1 LLVRRLPIDMGGS
14 SCLKTGWTAL
24 LRCVR
29 QYLARIGSIGRVRIF
44 ALGNWGEPLADN
56 FDGEFD
62 VVVAGAGSAGCV
74 VATRLTENPAIS
86 LCLIEAGG
94 RDRNPWI
101 HIPLGFGKLVP
112 NPTVNWGYET
122 EPEPHL
128 NGRRLSWPRGKVL
141 GGSGSINGLV
151 FLRGAPSDYDG
162 WEAAGAKG
170 WSYKDVLPYFKRMEH
185 NVTGANAFRGQG
197 GPMTISD
204 IKRPS
209 ANAKA
214 FVEACTRL
222 QHPLNPDFNGE
233 RIEGVGIVQLN
244 VRNGWRCS
252 TAVGYLKPNLKRKN
266 LKLMTRTHVRRILF
280 QGRRAIGVEVEEGG
294 IVKRIGAR
302 REVIVSGGSI
312 NSPMLLMNSGVGPA
326 AELSQVGID
335 VIHDLPG
342 VGKNLQDHVQARF
355 TFLTRQ
361 PGTLNEIL
369 TSTRQQAGMALE
381 WLTSASG
388 QLAVGATE
396 ATLFAKSSPT
406 EPVPDLQFQSTN
418 FSTEHLTLGL
428 DRWPGFGF
436 NFCVCRPKSRGEIRL
451 ADGTGRSKPR
461 IFANYF
467 SDADGDDMRR
477 SVTAFRIGRQ
487 IIGTEPYRSLIFSEV
502 RPGAHI
508 VDDEDVRGFIR
519 QVAGTVYHPC
529 GTCRMGEDDAAV
541 VDSKLRVR
549 GVEGLRVVDASVI
562 PIIPSPNIHPA
573 TIMIAEKAS
582 DAIAKSP
589 AA

>member
-1 LLVRRLPIDMGGS
+1 MRDAGRGSVGSGRELLPQD
-14 SCLKTGWTAL
+14 
-24 LRCVR
+24 
-29 QYLARIGSIGRVRIF
+29 
-44 ALGNWGEPLADN
+44 
-56 FDGEFD
+56 FDVEFD
-62 VVVAGAGSAGCV
+62 VVVAGGGSAGCV
-74 VATRLTENPAIS
+74 LATRLTENPS
-86 LCLIEAGG
+86 TTLCLIEAGG
-94 RDRNPWI
+94 RDYNPWI

-112 NPTVNWGYET
+112 NPSVNWGYET

-162 WEAAGAKG
+162 WEALGAKG
-170 WSYKDVLPYFKRMEH
+170 WAYKDVLPYFKRMEH
-185 NVTGANAFRGQG
+185 NVRGADAYRGQG

-204 IKRPS
+204 IKNPS

-214 FVEACTRL
+214 FVEACTQL
-222 QHPLNPDFNGE
+222 QYPLNPDFNGE
-233 RIEGVGIVQLN
+233 RIDGVGIVQLN

-252 TAVGYLKPNLKRKN
+252 TAAGYLKPNLKRTN
-266 LKLMTRTHVRRILF
+266 LKLMTRTQVRRILF
-280 QGRRAIGVEVEEGG
+280 EGKRAIGVEVEEGG
-294 IVKRIGAR
+294 TVKRIGAR

-312 NSPMLLMNSGVGPA
+312 NSPVLLMNSGVGPA
-326 AELSQVGID
+326 ADLKAVGIE
-335 VIHDLPG
+335 VRHDLPG

-361 PGTLNEIL
+361 KGTLNEIL
-369 TSTRQQAGMALE
+369 TSPQQQARMAWE
-381 WLTSASG
+381 WLTSSSG

-396 ATLFAKSSPT
+396 ATLFAKSSPS
-406 EPVPDLQFQSTN
+406 EPVSDLQFQSTN

-436 NFCVCRPKSRGEIRL
+436 NFCVCRPKSRGEIKL

-467 SDADGDDMRR
+467 SDPEGDDMRR
-477 SVTAFRIGRQ
+477 TVAAFHMGRQ
-487 IIGTEPYRSLIFSEV
+487 IIATEPYRSLIFSEV
-502 RPGAHI
+502 RPGAH
-508 VDDEDVRGFIR
+508 VVAEDDIKAFIR

-529 GTCRMGEDDAAV
+529 GTCRMGEDDKAV
-541 VDSKLRVR
+541 VDSELRVR

-562 PIIPSPNIHPA
+562 PAIPSPNIHPA
-573 TIMIAEKAS
+573 TIMIAERAS
-582 DAIAKSP
+582 DAIAKSL

>member
-1 LLVRRLPIDMGGS
+1 MGG
-14 SCLKTGWTAL
+14 AL
-24 LRCVR
+24 LA
-29 QYLARIGSIGRVRIF
+29 Q
-44 ALGNWGEPLADN
+44 D
-56 FDGEFD
+56 FDVEFD
-62 VVVAGAGSAGCV
+62 VVVAGGGSAGCV
-74 VATRLTENPAIS
+74 LATRLTENPAIS

-112 NPTVNWGYET
+112 NARVNWGYET

-151 FLRGAPSDYDG
+151 FLRGAPTDYDG
-162 WEAAGAKG
+162 WEALGATG
-170 WSYKDVLPYFKRMEH
+170 WAYKDVLPYFKRMEH
-185 NVTGANAFRGQG
+185 NVRGADAYRGQG

-204 IKRPS
+204 IKKPS

-214 FVEACTRL
+214 FVEACTQL
-222 QHPLNPDFNGE
+222 QFPANRDFNGE

-244 VRNGWRCS
+244 VRKGWRCS
-252 TAVGYLKPNLKRKN
+252 TAVGYLKPNLSRKN
-266 LKLMTRTHVRRILF
+266 LALMTRTHVRKILF
-280 QGRRAIGVEVEEGG
+280 EGRRAVGVEVEERGA
-294 IVKRIGAR
+294 IKRIRAR
-302 REVIVSGGSI
+302 REVIVSGGAI

-326 AELSQVGID
+326 AELKAVGIEPR
-335 VIHDLPG
+335 HDLPG

-355 TFLTRQ
+355 TFLTQQ

-369 TSTRQQAGMALE
+369 TSPRQQARMAFE
-381 WLTSASG
+381 WLTSSSG

-396 ATLFAKSSPT
+396 ATLFARSNPS

-436 NFCVCRPKSRGEIRL
+436 NFCVCRPKSRGEIKL
-451 ADGTGRSKPR
+451 ADGTGRSGPR

-467 SDADGDDMRR
+467 SDADDDDMRR
-477 SVTAFRIGRQ
+477 SVAAFHIGRQ
-487 IIGTEPYRSLIFSEV
+487 IIATEPYRSLIFSEV
-502 RPGAHI
+502 RPGAH
-508 VDDEDVRGFIR
+508 VVTEDDIKAFIR

-529 GTCRMGEDDAAV
+529 GTCRMGHDDKAV
-541 VDSKLRVR
+541 VDPELHVR
-549 GVEGLRVVDASVI
+549 GLEGLRVGDASVM
-562 PIIPSPNIHPA
+562 PAIPSPNIHPA
-573 TIMIAEKAS
+573 TIMIAEKGSDLIAS
-582 DAIAKSP
+582 ALVGDRR
-589 AA
+589 

>member
-1 LLVRRLPIDMGGS
+1 MRDAGRGSVGSGRELLPQD
-14 SCLKTGWTAL
+14 
-24 LRCVR
+24 
-29 QYLARIGSIGRVRIF
+29 
-44 ALGNWGEPLADN
+44 
-56 FDGEFD
+56 FDVEFD
-62 VVVAGAGSAGCV
+62 VVVAGGGSAGCV
-74 VATRLTENPAIS
+74 LATRLTENPS
-86 LCLIEAGG
+86 TTLCLIEAGG
-94 RDRNPWI
+94 RDYNPWI

-112 NPTVNWGYET
+112 NPSVNWGYET

-162 WEAAGAKG
+162 WEALGAKG
-170 WSYKDVLPYFKRMEH
+170 WAYKDVLPYFKRMEH
-185 NVTGANAFRGQG
+185 NVRGADAYRGQG

-204 IKRPS
+204 IKNPS

-214 FVEACTRL
+214 FVEACTQL
-222 QHPLNPDFNGE
+222 QYSLNPDFNGE
-233 RIEGVGIVQLN
+233 RIDGVGIVQLN

-252 TAVGYLKPNLKRKN
+252 TAAGYLKPNLKRTN
-266 LKLMTRTHVRRILF
+266 LKLMTRTQVRRILF
-280 QGRRAIGVEVEEGG
+280 EGKRAIGVEVEEGG
-294 IVKRIGAR
+294 TVKRIGAR

-312 NSPMLLMNSGVGPA
+312 NSPVLLMNSGVGPA
-326 AELSQVGID
+326 ADLKAVGIE
-335 VIHDLPG
+335 VRHDLPG

-361 PGTLNEIL
+361 KGTLNEIL
-369 TSTRQQAGMALE
+369 TSPQQQARMAWE
-381 WLTSASG
+381 WLTSSSG

-396 ATLFAKSSPT
+396 ATLFAKSSPS
-406 EPVPDLQFQSTN
+406 EPVSDLQFQSTN

-436 NFCVCRPKSRGEIRL
+436 NFCVCRPKSRGEIKL

-467 SDADGDDMRR
+467 SDPEGDDMRR
-477 SVTAFRIGRQ
+477 TVAAFHMGRQ
-487 IIGTEPYRSLIFSEV
+487 IIATEPYRSLIFSEV
-502 RPGAHI
+502 RPGAH
-508 VDDEDVRGFIR
+508 VVAEDDIKAFIR

-529 GTCRMGEDDAAV
+529 GTCRMGEDDKAV
-541 VDSKLRVR
+541 VDSELRVR

-562 PIIPSPNIHPA
+562 PAIPSPNIHPA
-573 TIMIAEKAS
+573 TIMIAERAS
-582 DAIAKSP
+582 DAIAKSL

>member
-1 LLVRRLPIDMGGS
+1 MGG
-14 SCLKTGWTAL
+14 AL
-24 LRCVR
+24 LA
-29 QYLARIGSIGRVRIF
+29 Q
-44 ALGNWGEPLADN
+44 D
-56 FDGEFD
+56 FDVEFD
-62 VVVAGAGSAGCV
+62 VVVAGGGSAGCV
-74 VATRLTENPAIS
+74 LATRLTENPAIS

-112 NPTVNWGYET
+112 NARVNWGYET

-151 FLRGAPSDYDG
+151 FLRGAPSDYDSWEVLGATG
-162 WEAAGAKG
+162 WA
-170 WSYKDVLPYFKRMEH
+170 YKDVLPYFKRMEH
-185 NVTGANAFRGQG
+185 NVRGADAYRGQG

-222 QHPLNPDFNGE
+222 QFPVNSDFNSE
-233 RIEGVGIVQLN
+233 RIDGVGIVQLN
-244 VRNGWRCS
+244 VRKGWRCS
-252 TAVGYLKPNLKRKN
+252 TAAGYLKPNLSRKN
-266 LKLMTRTHVRRILF
+266 LALMTRAHVKKILF
-280 QGRRAIGVEVEEGG
+280 EGRRAVGVEVEDRGA
-294 IVKRIGAR
+294 VKRIRAR
-302 REVIVSGGSI
+302 HEVIVSGGAI

-326 AELSQVGID
+326 TELKAVGIEPR
-335 VIHDLPG
+335 HDLPG

-355 TFLTRQ
+355 TFLTQ
-361 PGTLNEIL
+361 HHGTLNEIL
-369 TSTRQQAGMALE
+369 TSPRQQARMAFE
-381 WLTSASG
+381 WLTSSSG

-396 ATLFAKSSPT
+396 ATLFARSSPS

-436 NFCVCRPKSRGEIRL
+436 NFCVCRPKSRGEIKL

-467 SDADGDDMRR
+467 SDAEDDDMRR
-477 SVTAFRIGRQ
+477 SVAAFHIGRQ
-487 IIGTEPYRSLIFSEV
+487 IIATEPYRSLIFSEV
-502 RPGAHI
+502 RPGAH
-508 VDDEDVRGFIR
+508 VVTEDDIKAFIR

-529 GTCRMGEDDAAV
+529 GTCRMGQDDRAV
-541 VDSKLRVR
+541 VDPELRVR
-549 GVEGLRVVDASVI
+549 GVEGLRVADASVM
-562 PIIPSPNIHPA
+562 PAIPSPNIHPA
-573 TIMIAEKAS
+573 TIMIAEKGS
-582 DAIAKSP
+582 DLIRSALLGDRR
-589 AA
+589 

>member
-1 LLVRRLPIDMGGS
+1 
-14 SCLKTGWTAL
+14 
-24 LRCVR
+24 
-29 QYLARIGSIGRVRIF
+29 LAH
-44 ALGNWGEPLADN
+44 A
-56 FDGEFD
+56 FDVEFD

-74 VATRLTENPAIS
+74 VATRLTENPAIT
-86 LCLIEAGG
+86 LCLTEAGG

-112 NPTVNWGYET
+112 DPKVNWGYET

-151 FLRGAPSDYDG
+151 FLRGAPSDYDA
-162 WEAAGAKG
+162 WEALGAKG
-170 WSYKDVLPYFKRMEH
+170 WGYKDVLPYFKRMEH
-185 NVTGANAFRGQG
+185 NVRGADAYRGQG

-204 IKRPS
+204 IKKPS

-233 RIEGVGIVQLN
+233 RIDGVGIVQLN

-252 TAVGYLKPNLKRKN
+252 TAVGYLKPNLRRKN
-266 LKLMTRTHVRRILF
+266 IQLMTRTHVRRILF
-280 QGRRAIGVEVEEGG
+280 EGRRAVGIEVEQGG
-294 IVKRIGAR
+294 AVKRIGAR
-302 REVIVSGGSI
+302 REVIVSSGSI
-312 NSPMLLMNSGVGPA
+312 NSPVLLMNSGVGPA
-326 AELSQVGID
+326 SELQQVGIE
-335 VIHDLPG
+335 VRHDLPG

-355 TFLTRQ
+355 TFLTQ
-361 PGTLNEIL
+361 MPGTLNEIL
-369 TSTRQQAGMALE
+369 TSRPQQARMAFE
-381 WLTSASG
+381 WVRRRAG

-396 ATLFAKSSPT
+396 ATLFAKSNPS

-436 NFCVCRPKSRGEIRL
+436 NFCVCRPKSRGEIKL

-467 SDADGDDMRR
+467 SDSEGDDMRR
-477 SVTAFRIGRQ
+477 SVAGFHIGRQ
-487 IIGTEPYRSLIFSEV
+487 IIATEPYRSLIFSEV
-502 RPGAHI
+502 RPGAHV
-508 VDDEDVRGFIR
+508 VDDEDIRAFIR

-529 GTCRMGEDDAAV
+529 GTCRMGEDDRAV
-541 VDSKLRVR
+541 VDTELRVR
-549 GVEGLRVVDASVI
+549 GIEGLRVADASVM
-562 PIIPSPNIHPA
+562 PAIPSPNIHPA
-573 TIMIAEKAS
+573 TIMIAEKGA
-582 DAIAKSP
+582 DAILKSL
-589 AA
+589 AH

>member
-1 LLVRRLPIDMGGS
+1 LVG
-14 SCLKTGWTAL
+14 K
-24 LRCVR
+24 
-29 QYLARIGSIGRVRIF
+29 
-44 ALGNWGEPLADN
+44 
-56 FDGEFD
+56 FDSECD
-62 VVVAGAGSAGCV
+62 VVVAGGGSAGCV
-74 VATRLTENPAIS
+74 LATRLTENPAIT

-101 HIPLGFGKLVP
+101 HVPLGFGKLVP
-112 NPTVNWGYET
+112 NPNVNWGYET

-151 FLRGAPSDYDG
+151 FLRGAASDFDA
-162 WEAAGAKG
+162 WEALGARG
-170 WSYKDVLPYFKRMEH
+170 WGYQDVLPYFKRMEH
-185 NVTGANAFRGQG
+185 NVRGADAYRGQG

-204 IKRPS
+204 IKNPS
-209 ANAKA
+209 ATSRA

-222 QHPLNPDFNGE
+222 QYPLNPDFNGE
-233 RIEGVGIVQLN
+233 RIEGVGTVQLN

-252 TAVGYLKPNLKRKN
+252 TAAGYLKPNLKREN

-280 QGRRAIGVEVEEGG
+280 AGRRAVGVEVEQGG
-294 IVKRIGAR
+294 AVKRIGAR
-302 REVIVSGGSI
+302 REVIISGGAI
-312 NSPMLLMNSGVGPA
+312 NSPVLLMNSGVGPA
-326 AELSQVGID
+326 AELKQVGIE
-335 VIHDLPG
+335 VRHDLPG

-369 TSTRQQAGMALE
+369 TSPRQQARMALE

-396 ATLFAKSSPT
+396 GCLFAKSSPA
-406 EPVPDLQFQSTN
+406 EPVPDLQFQATN

-436 NFCVCRPKSRGEIRL
+436 NFSVCRPKSRGEIKL

-467 SDADGDDMRR
+467 SDPEDDDMRR
-477 SVTAFRIGRQ
+477 SVAAFHIGRR
-487 IIGTEPYRSLIFSEV
+487 IIATEPYRLLIFSEV
-502 RPGAHI
+502 RPGAH
-508 VDDEDVRGFIR
+508 VVAEDEIRSFIR

-529 GTCRMGEDDAAV
+529 GTCRMGQDDKAV
-541 VDSKLRVR
+541 VDAELRVR
-549 GVEGLRVVDASVI
+549 GCEGLRVADASVM
-562 PIIPSPNIHPA
+562 PAIPSPNIHPA
-573 TIMIAEKAS
+573 TIMIAEKGS
-582 DAIAKSP
+582 DAIARSL
-589 AA
+589 AG

>member
-1 LLVRRLPIDMGGS
+1 MVD
-14 SCLKTGWTAL
+14 T
-24 LRCVR
+24 
-29 QYLARIGSIGRVRIF
+29 
-44 ALGNWGEPLADN
+44 
-56 FDGEFD
+56 FDSEFD

-74 VATRLTENPAIS
+74 LATRLTENPAIT

-112 NPTVNWGYET
+112 DPKINWGYET

-185 NVTGANAFRGQG
+185 NVRGADAWRGQG

-204 IKRPS
+204 IKKPS
-209 ANAKA
+209 VTSQA
-214 FVEACTRL
+214 FVEACKRL
-222 QHPLNPDFNGE
+222 QHPFNPDFNGE
-233 RIEGVGIVQLN
+233 RIDGVGTVQLN

-252 TAVGYLKPNLKRKN
+252 TAAGYLKPNLRRKN
-266 LKLMTRTHVRRILF
+266 LKLVTRAQVRRILF
-280 QGRRAIGVEVEEGG
+280 EGRRAVGVEVEQGG
-294 IVKRIGAR
+294 AVKRIRAR
-302 REVIVSGGSI
+302 REVIVSAGAI
-312 NSPMLLMNSGVGPA
+312 NSPVLLMNSGVGPA
-326 AELSQVGID
+326 TELKQVGID
-335 VIHDLPG
+335 VLHDLAG

-369 TSTRQQAGMALE
+369 TLPRQQVRMALE
-381 WLTSASG
+381 WLSSSSG

-396 ATLFAKSSPT
+396 GCLFTKSDPA
-406 EPVPDLQFQSTN
+406 EPVADLQFQATN

-436 NFCVCRPKSRGEIRL
+436 NFSVCRPKSRGEIRL
-451 ADGTGRSKPR
+451 ADGSGRSKPR

-467 SDADGDDMRR
+467 SDPDDDDMRR
-477 SVTAFRIGRQ
+477 SVKAFHLGRQ
-487 IIGTEPYRSLIFSEV
+487 IIATEPYCALIFAEV
-502 RPGAHI
+502 RPGAH
-508 VDDEDVRGFIR
+508 VVAEDDIRGFIR

-529 GTCRMGEDDAAV
+529 GTCRMGQGDKDDKAV
-541 VDSKLRVR
+541 VDPELRVH
-549 GVEGLRVVDASVI
+549 GIDGLRVVDASVM
-562 PIIPSPNIHPA
+562 PVIPSPNIHPA
-573 TIMIAEKAS
+573 TIMIAEKGS
-582 DAIAKSP
+582 DAIARSLTGG
-589 AA
+589 

>member
-1 LLVRRLPIDMGGS
+1 MAN
-14 SCLKTGWTAL
+14 T
-24 LRCVR
+24 
-29 QYLARIGSIGRVRIF
+29 
-44 ALGNWGEPLADN
+44 
-56 FDGEFD
+56 FDAEFD
-62 VVVAGAGSAGCV
+62 VIVAGGGSAGCV
-74 VATRLTENPAIS
+74 MATRLSENPSIN

-94 RDRNPWI
+94 RDYNPWI

-112 NPTVNWGYET
+112 NPAVNWGYET

-162 WEAAGAKG
+162 WEALGAKG

-185 NVTGANAFRGQG
+185 NVGGADAYRGQG

-209 ANAKA
+209 ATSKA

-222 QHPLNPDFNGE
+222 QYPLNPDFNAE
-233 RIEGVGIVQLN
+233 RIDGVGTVQLN

-252 TAVGYLKPNLKRKN
+252 TAAGYLKPNLKRKN
-266 LKLMTRTHVRRILF
+266 LNLMTRSHVRRILF
-280 QGRRAIGVEVEEGG
+280 DGRRAVGVEIEQGG
-294 IVKRIGAR
+294 AVKRIGAR
-302 REVIVSGGSI
+302 REIIVSGGAI
-312 NSPMLLMNSGVGPA
+312 NSPVLLMNSGVGPG
-326 AELSQVGID
+326 AELRQVGIE
-335 VIHDLPG
+335 VRHDLPG

-355 TFLTRQ
+355 TFLTRL

-369 TSTRQQAGMALE
+369 TSRRQQVRMALD
-381 WLTSASG
+381 WLLSSSG

-396 ATLFAKSSPT
+396 GNLFARSAPG
-406 EPVPDLQFQSTN
+406 EPVPDLQFQATN

-436 NFCVCRPKSRGEIRL
+436 NFCVCRPKSRGEIKL

-467 SDADGDDMRR
+467 SDPEGDDMRR
-477 SVTAFRIGRQ
+477 SVAAFHIGRQ
-487 IIGTEPYRSLIFSEV
+487 IIATEPYRSMIFSEV
-502 RPGAHI
+502 RPGPQ
-508 VDDEDVRGFIR
+508 VVEEEDIRGFIR

-529 GTCRMGEDDAAV
+529 GTCRMGEDDKAV
-541 VDSKLRVR
+541 VDSELRVR
-549 GVEGLRVVDASVI
+549 GIEGLRVADASVM
-562 PIIPSPNIHPA
+562 PAIPSPNMHPA
-573 TIMIAEKAS
+573 TIMIAEKGS
-582 DAIAKSP
+582 DAIARTL